1 MYVVAVV
8 KDNITKKKGKGKK
21 TDNTHDINNTAKS
34 VAVGVN
40 VFSTESMETKFI
52 DSEKFI
58 KGLKAG
64 IKVANIS
71 FENDNLKFIDYNI
84 NRIPVLHRNDYTA
97 GSSTLRTLIP
107 LNGDTYLLV
116 SMQGDY
122 IVCNSD
128 TAKDYI
134 NKGYVINPS
143 YFNVTSKEIRERQA
157 IIDYYTSRG
166 FTDIQVS
173 STCKIH
179 SMTAP
184 DNADLVLFLDSVT
197 YDYHSIK
204 SVSNVFNSITICR
217 NKSRALE
224 EAEGV
229 WLTSILHGGYNITVS
244 NLIVQDCKDLYNCC
258 LFINNLNN
266 LRKQVKLVIDFDL
279 NKEIKEKLRTILGA
293 HTGSLY
299 KIIKENKV
307 QLEIKPENAFADTEE
322 NYKIISEYIYNIFNL
337 YLYVSTSEARELA
350 AKVSVDGSWSP
361 NQCKALDCLDT
372 LRNMFSEGLY
382 KKLVGYVHNRTIS
395 MEKIIEM
402 YGEQKYDKYNAVCIR
417 RSDVNF
423 IFNRP
428 RRKDQSFYP
437 SEVITYIDTIDFEKK
452 IDQYRYVRE
461 DYSVRHLDYDINKEY
476 FLLGVNKK
484 YTDDIV
490 YCLIKVK
497 ANNRG
502 AKIFDK
508 IVNKS
513 VIEVITLLE
522 KSESVYAGLVI
533 RHGNYI
539 ILQSASDLMIY
550 DAKLIDNEIESVKS
564 QQLKRLES
572 VNDLM
577 GVKSNF
583 VITALGL
590 LTKIKEY
597 NADLK
602 IPSAVKELGTR
613 VFTESYYRTI
623 ELPEGI
629 SPIKRTHFE
638 YCDARVDKLIVHDA
652 KNAIAGLDFMQYRYK
667 ARYGSVYIGKI
678 HYPIKSQQELY
689 QFLAKAWLKESF
701 HAFYVNLYVGMRLDK
716 EHTEKLFRYLKEKSG
731 FNNYVEALETYGRAV
746 AFNVNKQYA
755 KQLKLFKRCFS
766 TLNGFVDEGVLEEH
780 FKSVSRYL
788 F

>member
-1 MYVVAVV
+1 MSSKGVEGFMMYVVAVV
-8 KDNITKKKGKGKK
+8 KDTITKKKG
-21 TDNTHDINNTAKS
+21 NIAKS

-71 FENDNLKFIDYNI
+71 FENNNLKFIGYDI
-84 NRIPVLHRNDYTA
+84 NRIPVLNRNDYTA

-116 SMQGDY
+116 SMQGGY

-143 YFNVTSKEIRERQA
+143 YFNETSKEIRERQA

-173 STCKIH
+173 STCKIY

-204 SVSNVFNSITICR
+204 SVSNIFNSITISR

-224 EAEGV
+224 EVEGV
-229 WLTSILHGGYNITVS
+229 WLPAILDDRYNITVS
-244 NLIVQDCKDLYNCC
+244 NLIVQNCKDLYNCC
-258 LFINNLNN
+258 SFIHN

-279 NKEIKEKLRTILGA
+279 NKEIEENAQTIIGA

-299 KIIKENKV
+299 KLIKENKV
-307 QLEIKPENAFADTEE
+307 QLEIKPENAFADTEV
-322 NYKIISEYIYNIFNL
+322 NYKIISKYIYNIFNL
-337 YLYVSTSEARELA
+337 YLYVDASDARDFVA
-350 AKVSVDGSWSP
+350 RVSVDGSWSL
-361 NQCKALDCLDT
+361 NQRKALDCLDS
-372 LRNMFSEGLY
+372 LRNIFSEELY
-382 KKLVGYVHNRTIS
+382 KKLVEYVHNKTIS
-395 MEKIIEM
+395 MERIIEM

-423 IFNRP
+423 ILNRS
-428 RRKDQSFYP
+428 RRKDP
-437 SEVITYIDTIDFEKK
+437 SDEITYIDTIDFEKK
-452 IDQYRYVRE
+452 IDRYRNVRE
-461 DYSVRHLDYDINKEY
+461 SYSVRDLDHDINIEY

-497 ANNRG
+497 ANNRE
-502 AKIFDK
+502 AKVFDK

-522 KSESVYAGLVI
+522 KSESIYAGLVI

-629 SPIKRTHFE
+629 SPIKRAHFE
-638 YCDARVDKLIVHDA
+638 NYDARVDKLIVHDA
-652 KNAIAGLDFMQYRYK
+652 TNAIAGLDFMQYRYK
-667 ARYGSVYIGKI
+667 AKYGSVYIGKI

-689 QFLAKAWLKESF
+689 QFLTKAWLKESF
-701 HAFYVNLYVGMRLDK
+701 HAFYVNLDVGMRLDK

-731 FNNYVEALETYGRAV
+731 FNNYVEALETYGRAL
-746 AFNVNKQYA
+746 AFDVSKQYA

-788 F
+788 